1 MAIAAAGAIEYHG
14 IATNEER
21 RKWLDSTSDCCTM
34 YLAGKEK
41 ELAKRLGGGDAFMAK
56 VEKYFG
62 GTMMDARRML
72 EPPDHISDNDAED
85 DDEEDDEGDAE

>member
-1 MAIAAAGAIEYHG
+1 M
-14 IATNEER
+14 T
-21 RKWLDSTSDCCTM
+21 
-34 YLAGKEK
+34 
-41 ELAKRLGGGDAFMAK
+41 K
-56 VEKYFG
+56 VEKYFDG